1 MEPTRSTHIKICCM
15 ASIGEAAL
23 ALSAGADALGFVM
36 RMPSGP
42 GPIAEELAREII
54 ATVPPGVPTFMLTS
68 EIEADAI
75 LDQLEVTG
83 ANTVQIVDFVTPGTR
98 QRLREA
104 KPTLRIVQVVHVTG
118 PESID
123 EARIAA
129 QTSDMILLDSGNP
142 SAKIKELGGTGRVHD
157 WSVSRRIRGSIDV
170 PLWLAG
176 GLRADNVAAAIEAVR
191 PYGVDVC
198 SGVRTAGPLDPD
210 KVRAFEAAV
219 RSAAPGTESRARR
232 EIQAP

>member
-1 MEPTRSTHIKICCM
+1 MPESRRTRIKICCM
-15 ASIGEAAL
+15 GSVEEARIAL
-23 ALSAGADALGFVM
+23 DAGADALGFVM
-36 RMPSGP
+36 KMPSGP
-42 GPIAEELAREII
+42 GPIAESLAREII
-54 ATVPPGVPTFMLTS
+54 RTVPSGVPTFMLTS

-75 LDQLEVTG
+75 VAELEITG

-98 QRLREA
+98 DRLRKA
-104 KPTLRIVQVVHVTG
+104 LPDLRIVQVVHVTG
-118 PESID
+118 PESVD

-157 WSVSRRIRGSIDV
+157 WSVSREIRDAIDV

-176 GLRADNVAAAIEAVR
+176 GLNAANVGAAIEAVE

-198 SGVRTAGPLDPD
+198 SGVRTGGPLDET
-210 KVRAFEAAV
+210 KVRAFARAV
-219 RSAAPGTESRARR
+219 RGEPA
-232 EIQAP
+232 

>member
-1 MEPTRSTHIKICCM
+1 MRGEPGTRVKICCM
-15 ASIGEAAL
+15 ASVAEAQL
-23 ALSAGADALGFVM
+23 ALDAGADALGFVM

-42 GPIAEELAREII
+42 GPIAEALAREII
-54 ATVPPGVPTFMLTS
+54 ATVPVGVPTFMLTS

-75 LDQLEVTG
+75 VAQLANTG

-98 QRLREA
+98 LRLRA
-104 KPTLRIVQVVHVTG
+104 AMPALRVVQVVHVTG
-118 PESID
+118 PESVD

-157 WSVSRRIRGSIDV
+157 WAVSRKIREAIDV

-176 GLRADNVAAAIEAVR
+176 GLRADNVAEAIEAVR

-198 SGVRTAGPLDPD
+198 SGVRTDGPLDPA
-210 KVRAFEAAV
+210 KLRAFTAAV
-219 RSAAPGTESRARR
+219 RGVSRGAQSPVGRESPAP
-232 EIQAP
+232 

>member
-1 MEPTRSTHIKICCM
+1 VTDTARIKIKICCM
-15 ASIGEAAL
+15 ATIAEAGL
-23 ALSAGADALGFVM
+23 ARSAGADALGFVM

-42 GPIAEELAREII
+42 GPIAESLAREII
-54 ATVPPGVPTFMLTS
+54 ATVPRGVPTFMLTS

-75 LDQLEVTG
+75 LAQLETTG
-83 ANTVQIVDFVTPGTR
+83 ANTVQIVDYVTPRTR

-104 KPTLRIVQVVHVTG
+104 MPELRIVQVVHVTG

-129 QTSDMILLDSGNP
+129 ETSDMILLDSGNP
-142 SAKIKELGGTGRVHD
+142 AAKIKELGGTGRVHD
-157 WSVSRRIRGSIDV
+157 WTVSKAIRAAINV

-176 GLRADNVAAAIEAVR
+176 GLRAENVRAAIDAVR

-198 SGVRTAGPLDPD
+198 SGVRTDGVLDEA
-210 KVRAFEAAV
+210 KVRAFVSAV
-219 RSAAPGTESRARR
+219 RSATSHE
-232 EIQAP
+232 

>member
-1 MEPTRSTHIKICCM
+1 M
-15 ASIGEAAL
+15 ASVAEAAL
-23 ALSAGADALGFVM
+23 ALDAGADALGFVM

-42 GPIAEELAREII
+42 GPIEESLAREIV
-54 ATVPPGVPTFMLTS
+54 ATVPAGVPTFMLTS

-75 LDQLEVTG
+75 IAQLRITR
-83 ANTVQIVDFVTPGTR
+83 ANTVQIVDFVTPRTR
-98 QRLREA
+98 QRLRDA
-104 KPTLRIVQVVHVTG
+104 LPDLRIVQVVHVTG

-142 SAKIKELGGTGRVHD
+142 TAKIKELGGTGRVHD
-157 WSVSRRIRGSIDV
+157 WAVSKAIRDAIEV

-176 GLRADNVAAAIEAVR
+176 GLRAENVREAIDAVR

-198 SGVRTAGPLDPD
+198 SGVRTGGPLDGA
-210 KVRAFEAAV
+210 KVRAFVAAV
-219 RSAAPGTESRARR
+219 RSATADG
-232 EIQAP
+232 